1 MAIQIFENPKNV
13 KVKLLLGLALQKVLG
28 MNDLTWKTY

>member
-13 KVKLLLGLALQKVLG
+13 KVKLVLGLALQKSIR
-28 MNDLTWKTY
+28 DE